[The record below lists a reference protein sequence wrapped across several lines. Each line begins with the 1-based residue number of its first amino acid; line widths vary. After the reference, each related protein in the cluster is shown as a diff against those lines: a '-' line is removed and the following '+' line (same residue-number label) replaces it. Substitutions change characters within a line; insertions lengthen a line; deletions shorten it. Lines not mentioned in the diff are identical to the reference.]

1 MKPLARILT
10 ALLSLIGLTLV
21 PFTAVAQDE
30 PIFDDPEGSFSLPVP
45 TNWTAAAQDG
55 YVVLTDPDALI
66 KVYALVVP
74 GNDVSAAI
82 TAAWAI
88 VQPDFTFA
96 PIQDQEV
103 PSSQGVELSRVLT
116 QVNDDQTQV
125 YQAVGQLVDGQVYIL
140 LFDADVVAATQRGA
154 QINIIATG
162 FTINAITQTDLT
174 GMTALPIDAALL
186 AELEA
191 YINEI
196 LVTLEV
202 PGASVAIVR
211 DGEVVYTQG
220 FGVRELGG
228 TDPVTPDTLMMIGS
242 TTKSFT
248 TLLMAILVDE
258 GVITWDT
265 PVVDILPSFALQ
277 DPEVTQQITVRNLV
291 CACSGVP
298 RRDLEWVFNT
308 NTAEGIIESLAEYA
322 LFTDFGEAFQYS
334 NQMVASGGYIAALAA
349 GGAYGDLEQAYLE
362 VMQVRVFDPL
372 GMTDATF
379 SFDTVAASADYALPH
394 GATLLGEYVPSPL
407 ALESV
412 LTQVAPA
419 GSLWSS
425 ANDMARYLIT
435 QLNRGVTPEG
445 ERIVSAENLELT
457 WEPQVSVSSETSYGL
472 GWLVE
477 DYDGLQLIHHGGNTF
492 GFTSD

>member
-1 MKPLARILT
+1 
-10 ALLSLIGLTLV
+10 
-21 PFTAVAQDE
+21 
-30 PIFDDPEGSFSLPVP
+30 
-45 TNWTAAAQDG
+45 
-55 YVVLTDPDALI
+55 
-66 KVYALVVP
+66 
-74 GNDVSAAI
+74 
-82 TAAWAI
+82 
-88 VQPDFTFA
+88 
-96 PIQDQEV
+96 
-103 PSSQGVELSRVLT
+103 
-116 QVNDDQTQV
+116 
-125 YQAVGQLVDGQVYIL
+125 
-140 LFDADVVAATQRGA
+140 
-154 QINIIATG
+154 
-162 FTINAITQTDLT
+162 
-174 GMTALPIDAALL
+174 
-186 AELEA
+186 
-191 YINEI
+191 
-196 LVTLEV
+196 
-202 PGASVAIVR
+202 
-211 DGEVVYTQG
+211 
-220 FGVRELGG
+220 LGG

-298 RRDLEWVFNT
+298 RRDLEWVFNS

-334 NQMVASGGYIAALAA
+334 NQLVASGGYIAALAA
-349 GGAYGDLEQAYLE
+349 GGEYGDLAQAYLD
-362 VMQVRVFDPL
+362 VMQARVFDPL
-372 GMTDATF
+372 GMTDTTF
-379 SFDTVAASADYALPH
+379 SFDTVAASDNYALPH
-394 GATLLGEYVPSPL
+394 GATLLGEYVASPL
-407 ALESV
+407 TLEAV

-419 GSLWSS
+419 GSLWSN

-457 WEPQVSVSSETSYGL
+457 WEPQVSVSADMQYGL

-492 GFTSD
+492 GFTSDLAFLPEVGVGIVVLTNARGSNLFNEAVRERFFELLFDQESDMQATIDFALKSGEEALAEIQAQLQPSLDKEVITPYLGTFSNDLLGDITLSLDGERLIMDAGEFTSELRAGIDDEGETYYILIDPPLAGIPLDLVESEAGVPTIQIDIVTDVYTFTRP